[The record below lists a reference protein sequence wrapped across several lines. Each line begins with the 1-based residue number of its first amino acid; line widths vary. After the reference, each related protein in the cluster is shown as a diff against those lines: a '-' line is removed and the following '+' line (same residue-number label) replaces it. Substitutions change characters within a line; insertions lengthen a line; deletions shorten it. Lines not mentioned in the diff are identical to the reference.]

1 MYIPTLA
8 DLKDA
13 GAIEQDA
20 DQVVFICRDSEA
32 VDDKEKR
39 KSIWKV
45 AKNRDGATG
54 HTSFDFDLEV

>member
-1 MYIPTLA
+1 MYVPTLA

-39 KSIWKV
+39 KSIWKI
-45 AKNRDGATG
+45 AKNRD
-54 HTSFDFDLEV
+54 